1 MSIGILSRQDVWF
14 LLTYHAKL
22 DCIHT
27 NTYKVTKIKTH
38 QKDTLVTQIKAG
50 HKECIAALIQEH
62 SPRLYLIILRMV
74 QSQSAAEDIL
84 QDTWILVMRK
94 LHQHDPYR
102 PMTPWLTQI
111 AINCCRSYWRKERLR
126 SFLKPAEFITRHQD
140 LEPKPVGD
148 SPIAWENRQ
157 LAGQVLQRLSPKLR
171 EVIVLK
177 FYSGLTQD
185 EIAEVLKI
193 PVGTV
198 KSRLNYALNT
208 MRANIHQ
215 GETP

>member
-1 MSIGILSRQDVWF
+1 MSIGILRRQDVWF

-22 DCIHT
+22 DWAESISS
-27 NTYKVTKIKTH
+27 KVTKIQIK
-38 QKDTLVTQIKAG
+38 QKDTLVTQIQAG
-50 HKECIAALIQEH
+50 HRECIAALVQEH
-62 SPRLYLIILRMV
+62 SHRLYFVILRMV

-84 QDTWILVMRK
+84 QETWILVMRK
-94 LHQHDPYR
+94 LHQHDSIR
-102 PMTPWLTQI
+102 PIAPWLTQI

-126 SFLKPAEFITRHQD
+126 SFLKPSEFIARHQN
-140 LEPKPVGD
+140 LEPKPTGD
-148 SPIAWENRQ
+148 SPKTWEHRQ
-157 LAGQVLQRLSPKLR
+157 LAGRALQDLSPKLR
-171 EVIVLK
+171 EVVVLK

-208 MRANIHQ
+208 MRANMHK